1 MLTNIIKIIGTML
14 TPYSISWTRNG
25 IIDVI
30 LSLKYCSLGFIKKDK
45 KNVLMK
51 EKKDWNSVAGYF
63 LGKLFSKNNT
73 AVILDNEIKI
83 PKNNEYIRLT
93 KILKFCVTTWE

>member
-1 MLTNIIKIIGTML
+1 ML
-14 TPYSISWTRNG
+14 TPYSISWTPTG

-63 LGKLFSKNNT
+63 LGKLFIKNKV
-73 AVILDNEIKI
+73 AVIFDKEIEMPNSKD
-83 PKNNEYIRLT
+83 KT
-93 KILKFCVTTWE
+93 KLENILKLLIKWE